1 MRDSTLTDI
10 RLIVITDAA
19 NENEAERFQNATLRP
34 ILKFQNDI
42 LKALLLHYFE
52 KRKGEFYKIAAENR
66 SAYIA
71 HAVRKDLRFKSQLL
85 GTIIGLFTAAEF
97 DFFIQN
103 EAELSRRATDLL
115 VQRLCGL
122 DFL

>member
-1 MRDSTLTDI
+1 MRDNIVTDI
-10 RLIVITDAA
+10 RPIVLTEAA
-19 NENEAERFQNATLRP
+19 NETDLERFQNATLRP

-42 LKALLLHYFE
+42 LKALLLHYFQ
-52 KRKGEFYKIAAENR
+52 KRKGEYFKIAEENR
-66 SAYIA
+66 PAYIE

-85 GTIIGLFTAAEF
+85 GVVVGIFTAAEF
-97 DFFIQN
+97 DVFIKN

-122 DFL
+122 DFV